1 MLKKVPVGKAVGMVL
16 GHDVTRIVVGGF
28 KGPAFKKGHIII
40 AQDIDP
46 LRNLG
51 KEHIYVL
58 TLEPG
63 QVHENDAALRIARA
77 AAGSGLR
84 LSEPSE
90 GKVDLHAQAYGLL
103 KVHVEGLNQIN
114 AIDEIVFATLHG
126 FQPVTEGLRVA
137 GTRIVPLVTD
147 NTKVAQ
153 VEALCRRFFPLIEVK
168 PFACRQVAI
177 VTTGSE
183 IYHGRIQDAFGP
195 VLREKFT
202 ALGSQVM
209 RQVFVSD
216 DVALT
221 STAIRQAID
230 DGAQMV
236 AVTGGMSVDPDDQT
250 PASIRAAGGQV
261 VAYGAP
267 VLPGAMFMLA
277 YIGDVPVLGLPG
289 CVMYHRASIFDLVVP
304 RLLAGEIVTRADIAA
319 MGHGGLCAGCRD
331 CRFPICGFGK

>member
-1 MLKKVPVGKAVGMVL
+1 MKMVPVEKAVGMVL
-16 GHDVTRIVVGGF
+16 GHDITRIVAGGY
-28 KGPAFKKGHIII
+28 KGPAFKKGHIIS
-40 AQDIDP
+40 ARDIDP

-63 QVHENDAALRIARA
+63 QVHENDAALRIASA
-77 AAGSGLR
+77 AAGRGLR

-90 GKVDLHAQAYGLL
+90 GKVDLYAQADGLL
-103 KVHVEGLNQIN
+103 KVHVEALNKIN

-137 GTRIVPLVTD
+137 GTRIVPLVTG
-147 NTKVAQ
+147 NAKVAQ
-153 VEALCRRFFPLIEVK
+153 VEELCRRFHPLIEVK
-168 PFACRQVAI
+168 PFACLQVAI

-183 IYHGRIQDAFGP
+183 IFHGRIQDAFGP
-195 VLREKFT
+195 VLTEKFT
-202 ALGSQVM
+202 ALGSRVM

-216 DVALT
+216 DAALT
-221 STAIRQAID
+221 SKAIREAID

-250 PASIRAAGGQV
+250 PASIRAGGGQV
-261 VAYGAP
+261 VTYGAP

-277 YIGDVPVLGLPG
+277 YIDEVPVLGLPG
-289 CVMYHRASIFDLVVP
+289 CVMYYRASIFDLVVP